1 MASIDGLKKLKRFVF
16 VHLLTMK
23 FEIIIILFCHFYWM
37 KHAPGVPKV
46 LVGNRLHLAF
56 KRQVAAKQA
65 ELYASR
71 NKMACF
77 EISPLC
83 DFNIRES
90 FCELA
95 RMALHR
101 NGMERIWRSN
111 KGKANDKYDLRKI
124 INQFDSILCYFTL
137 VLSLQEL
144 CCRTIVRRTS
154 VYAID
159 QLPLPPSVKSH
170 LKSYA
175 LTSSQCI
182 NIMNSTKKNGR
193 CKTPTLPSS
202 TRNSCCISWRCT
214 QAYVF

>member
-1 MASIDGLKKLKRFVF
+1 
-16 VHLLTMK
+16 MK
-23 FEIIIILFCHFYWM
+23 EVEE
-37 KHAPGVPKV
+37 HAPGVPKV

-65 ELYASR
+65 ELYAAR
-71 NKMACF
+71 HKMACF

-101 NGMERIWRSN
+101 NGMERIFRTN
-111 KGKANDKYDLRKI
+111 K
-124 INQFDSILCYFTL
+124 

-144 CCRTIVRRTS
+144 CCRTICRRTS

-159 QLPLPPSVKSH
+159 TLPLPPSVKSN

-175 LTSSQCI
+175 LTSSQWI
-182 NIMNSTKKNGR
+182 NNTTHNNAKNRTCKIPNRNS
-193 CKTPTLPSS
+193 S
-202 TRNSCCISWRCT
+202 RNSCVVS
-214 QAYVF
+214 

>member
-1 MASIDGLKKLKRFVF
+1 M
-16 VHLLTMK
+16 
-23 FEIIIILFCHFYWM
+23 
-37 KHAPGVPKV
+37 PKV

-111 KGKANDKYDLRKI
+111 KGNFFI
-124 INQFDSILCYFTL
+124 ISLNNYKLEHVINLLCFFSFVTTGIM
-137 VLSLQEL
+137 LQNN
-144 CCRTIVRRTS
+144 C
-154 VYAID
+154 
-159 QLPLPPSVKSH
+159 
-170 LKSYA
+170 
-175 LTSSQCI
+175 SSKQ
-182 NIMNSTKKNGR
+182 R
-193 CKTPTLPSS
+193 L
-202 TRNSCCISWRCT
+202 
-214 QAYVF
+214 